1 MCAITSLKKRKDFL
15 VVRNKGGYSSS
26 PSFVIQFY
34 KNDQH
39 QEVRVG
45 YTVTKRIGN
54 AVARN
59 LCKRRLRSVLHNYFK
74 EKGVQLTGI
83 DLVLIAKKNILTEN
97 FLLIQKE
104 LDKCLPFV
112 FQKCL

>member
-1 MCAITSLKKRKDFL
+1 MDDVKSLKKRKDFL
-15 VVRNKGGYSSS
+15 IVRNKGGYSSC

-39 QEVRVG
+39 HDIRVG

-54 AVARN
+54 AVERN
-59 LCKRRLRSVLHNYFK
+59 LCKRRLRAILHNYFK
-74 EKGVQLTGI
+74 EKDVPYRGI
-83 DLVLIAKKNILTEN
+83 DLVLIAKKNILTSN
-97 FLLIQKE
+97 FLLVQKE
-104 LDKCLPFV
+104 VHNCLPFV